1 MVSEIPF
8 SWWETM
14 MWILGNRRRFLVSGD
29 SMTPTLVNGQFI
41 LMDPEP
47 PSVSEGDVVICHHP
61 TQDLEMVKRV
71 VIIEEG
77 RFFVQGDN
85 AKSSSDSRQ
94 FGWLTRGHIVGKVV
108 SKF

>member
-1 MVSEIPF
+1 
-8 SWWETM
+8 
-14 MWILGNRRRFLVSGD
+14 MWMLGNRRRFLVSGD
-29 SMTPTLVNGQFI
+29 SMTPTFENGQFI

-47 PSVSEGDVVICHHP
+47 PSISEGDIVICQHP

-85 AKSSSDSRQ
+85 KERSSDSRQ
-94 FGWLTRGHIVGKVV
+94 FGWLTREHIVGVVV
-108 SKF
+108 STLT

>member
-1 MVSEIPF
+1 
-8 SWWETM
+8 
-14 MWILGNRRRFLVSGD
+14 
-29 SMTPTLVNGQFI
+29 MTPTLVNGQFI

-47 PSVSEGDVVICHHP
+47 PSISEGDVVICEHP
-61 TQDLEMVKRV
+61 GQDIEMVKRV
-71 VIIEEG
+71 VLIEEG

-85 AKSSSDSRQ
+85 TKSSSDSRQ

>member
-47 PSVSEGDVVICHHP
+47 PSVSEGDVVICQHP

-108 SKF
+108 SKL